1 MAAFHSLTHRILHI
15 PLSKTNYN
23 SELVKIHSIA
33 TNNGYPSSMIN
44 RMINKKRR
52 DITLNSIYPI
62 PSENSNN
69 KFYKLNY
76 VKGISNKIINMLKK
90 YNIRTT
96 CINTNNIGKILT
108 NNKDKTD
115 KFSKSGIYCINC
127 NECNAVYYGQT
138 GRNLGIRVTEHFKS
152 ISKGESTTG
161 FSTHCIENNH
171 TFSKDKINLLHPG
184 RKGFRLNLLEH
195 LEIRRGLK
203 TGKFVTNDQTIFDSS
218 ILVSPLL

>member
-1 MAAFHSLTHRILHI
+1 MCARFGACGGKLAR
-15 PLSKTNYN
+15 PLARHVERTGSIRAGISFTNYN

-62 PSENSNN
+62 PSENPND

-76 VKGISNKIINMLKK
+76 VKGISNKIINILKK

-96 CINTNNIGKILT
+96 YTNT

-115 KFSKSGIYCINC
+115 KFFKSGIYCINS
-127 NECNAVYYGQT
+127 NEWNAVYYGQI
-138 GRNLGIRVTEHFKS
+138 GRNLGIRATEHFKS
-152 ISKGESTTG
+152 ISKGKVPLAFLPTA
-161 FSTHCIENNH
+161 
-171 TFSKDKINLLHPG
+171 
-184 RKGFRLNLLEH
+184 
-195 LEIRRGLK
+195 LK
-203 TGKFVTNDQTIFDSS
+203 TSTPFPKIKLISIPVEKDSA
-218 ILVSPLL
+218 